1 MTLADIRPD
10 GAWEASL
17 FLHVLGAMLL
27 VGGLF
32 VVSASLIYAW
42 RAQEHADETSLRR
55 FAYLTL
61 FFVVLPAFFAMRIGA
76 AWVLSASPYN
86 SDQNWVGIGMAISDA
101 GFLVL
106 IISLIL
112 AGIGIRR
119 MRTGGGRVG
128 ARVVTVLSVA
138 LLIAYVVAVWAMT
151 TKPT

>member
-1 MTLADIRPD
+1 MILAATRDRS
-10 GAWEASL
+10 WEASL
-17 FLHVLGAMLL
+17 FLHVAGAMLL

-42 RAQEHADETSLRR
+42 RAKEDADENALRR

-76 AWVLSASPYN
+76 EWVLSASPYT
-86 SDQNWVGIGMAISDA
+86 SDQNFVGIGFMISDA

-112 AGIGIRR
+112 AGFGIRS

-128 ARVVTVLSVA
+128 ARVVTLLSVA
-138 LLIAYVVAVWAMT
+138 LLIAYVVAIWAMT